1 MEFALFNFTDFAT
14 KGVKNFHVKNRA
26 HSRARA
32 RTETQASLTLRPAGG
47 KMQGVFFV
55 CLFVLMISIVD
66 SYSGGKEGLVHIF
79 CAS

>member
-47 KMQGVFFV
+47 KMQGFF
-55 CLFVLMISIVD
+55 LFVLMISIVD
-66 SYSGGKEGLVHIF
+66 SYSGGKEGLAHIF